1 MKRLMAGVSILFV
14 LTLFSIYAQANDGEI
29 ITFGDDIV
37 VQEAESIHSAVSV
50 GGNISVLG
58 SVERDVV
65 SVAGSVFLGEHS
77 TVGGNVVSIGGS
89 ITRQDGAQI
98 NGDVTVVDMNI
109 LPTIASFIPD
119 FVWPKLPR
127 HFGVY
132 SFLAFLALAL
142 IIVAIMPT
150 TIGTVSSTAEKNL
163 IASIL
168 WGCLG
173 LILIVPLAIGLLISI
188 LGIVLI
194 PVEIVLVGCAF
205 LLGYIA
211 VIQLVG
217 KKITIVLKH
226 KNQPILIETV
236 IGLVMF
242 WILGLI
248 PFFGWLVKSI
258 AAFIGFGAII
268 NTIIMRQRRVYR

>member
-1 MKRLMAGVSILFV
+1 MKKLVEGFSILII
-14 LTLFSIYAQANDGEI
+14 LTLYSPFAQANDGEI
-29 ITFGDDIV
+29 FTFGDDIV
-37 VQEAESIHSAVSV
+37 VHESESVRSAVSL
-50 GGNISVLG
+50 GGNVSVLG
-58 SVERDVV
+58 SVEKDVI
-65 SVAGSVFLGEHS
+65 SVGGSVFLGEHS
-77 TVGGNVVSIGGS
+77 TVGGNVVSVGGS

-98 NGDVTVVDMNI
+98 NGNVKVIDMTS
-109 LPTIASFIPD
+109 LPSIASLVPGCF
-119 FVWPKLPR
+119 WPKLPR

-142 IIVAIMPT
+142 VIVAIMPT
-150 TIGTVSSTAEKNL
+150 TIGTVSSTAEHKL
-163 IASIL
+163 VGSIL

-226 KNQPILIETV
+226 KNQPILIETI
-236 IGLVMF
+236 IGLVVF

-248 PFFGWLVKSI
+248 PLLGWLIKSI